1 MTDSP
6 PPPPAENVGSE
17 REEQQPATRVFP
29 CDGCG
34 ADFEFS
40 IDVQSLKCPF
50 CGHTRDLEIA
60 EGARIDEQDLRAT
73 LDRLTKVRQEGM
85 GPTGDLK
92 EVDCRDCG
100 AKVQFHGTLTSKE
113 CPYCGTPIQLDGVH
127 DAVDGV
133 PVDGVLPFMVERSQA
148 QENLKSWVG
157 SRWFAPNEFK
167 RRGVEGHFNGIY
179 MPYWTY
185 DAMTMTDYVG
195 SRGEHYY
202 VTVRHGDQT
211 RRERRTRWY
220 HASGSFRR
228 FFDDVLVVA
237 GQGLPDK
244 VTRSL
249 EPWPLEKC
257 LPFTQQVLAGY
268 MARTYDIPLRDGF
281 EQAQEQIGS
290 ALHSDVCRRIGGDV
304 QRVDSIETEYGALT
318 YKHLLLPVW
327 MLTYKYKDKAFQV
340 LVNAASGEVQ
350 GQRPYSWIKITLF
363 VLLIVLTVALVG
375 LLVSQ

>member
-40 IDVQSLKCPF
+40 IDAQSLKCPF

-113 CPYCGTPIQLDGVH
+113 CPYCGTPIQLAGVH

-133 PVDGVLPFMVERSQA
+133 PVDGVLPFMVERRQA

-167 RRGVEGHFNGIY
+167 RRGVEGHFNGVY

-185 DAMTMTDYVG
+185 DAMTILEHNQIGEGLHSVLVRSSEYWVHYGPSVTPSYLNEY
-195 SRGEHYY
+195 GEHWAVYSNY
-202 VTVRHGDQT
+202 THSIKSHYAHNQGYSEEKSIVDFTIYDSVPPVQWFRNLIATNIVNAVTGLLGMPDVREAELGLSQ
-211 RRERRTRWY
+211 
-220 HASGSFRR
+220 
-228 FFDDVLVVA
+228 DVLKDI
-237 GQGLPDK
+237 PDK
-244 VTRSL
+244 SFTG
-249 EPWPLEKC
+249 
-257 LPFTQQVLAGY
+257 PF
-268 MARTYDIPLRDGF
+268 
-281 EQAQEQIGS
+281 
-290 ALHSDVCRRIGGDV
+290 
-304 QRVDSIETEYGALT
+304 
-318 YKHLLLPVW
+318 
-327 MLTYKYKDKAFQV
+327 
-340 LVNAASGEVQ
+340 
-350 GQRPYSWIKITLF
+350 
-363 VLLIVLTVALVG
+363 
-375 LLVSQ
+375 